1 MAGGTFQ
8 KFKSSLN
15 RSVTTISVKASSSLE
30 KTKIRTHIESIQ
42 GEIQRLTVS
51 VGEGIYAKWSAG
63 ESDYASIVEQLESIK
78 QKNEEIQQLTEE
90 FNSIDDRDSQILG
103 NTKAQETAAPPPE
116 DKNAIFCPKCGA
128 RYDSPVRF
136 CRKCGCQLS
145 D

>member
-1 MAGGTFQ
+1 MAGDTFQ

-30 KTKIRTHIESIQ
+30 KTKIKTHIESIQ

-51 VGEGIYAKWSAG
+51 IGEGVYAKWSAG
-63 ESDYASIVEQLESIK
+63 ESDYTSVLEQLESVK
-78 QKNEEIQQLTEE
+78 QKNEEIRQLTEE
-90 FNSIDDRDSQILG
+90 LSSIDDRDSQILG
-103 NTKAQETAAPPPE
+103 SMKAQESAAPQPE
-116 DKNAIFCPKCGA
+116 DETAIFCPSCGA

-136 CRKCGCQLS
+136 CRKCGCKIG